1 MDVTPRM
8 QRNASRT
15 VHLVVAATLGT
26 YVYAP
31 DHIADGL
38 RPFLMF
44 VGIPLAVLT
53 GLFLWKQAWFRRA
66 LGRRRGPSGN
76 RAADAPRRDVAAS
89 GDRNVG

>member
-1 MDVTPRM
+1 MGITPRA

-15 VHLVVAATLGT
+15 IHFIVAATLGT

-31 DHIADGL
+31 EHVSDPL

-53 GLFLWKQAWFRRA
+53 GTFLWKQALFRRVA
-66 LGRRRGPSGN
+66 RRAGQGPARTTS
-76 RAADAPRRDVAAS
+76 RAEAPVSSTRDA
-89 GDRNVG
+89 G